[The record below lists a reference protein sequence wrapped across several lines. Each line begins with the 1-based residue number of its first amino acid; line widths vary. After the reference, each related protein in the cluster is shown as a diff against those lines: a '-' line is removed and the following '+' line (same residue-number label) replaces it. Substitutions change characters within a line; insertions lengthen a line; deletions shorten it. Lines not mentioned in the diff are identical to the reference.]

1 MALDF
6 NPSGKQT
13 ILAID
18 GGGMR
23 GIIPV
28 KMLAYLEQ
36 QTGKPAYE
44 LFDMVAGT
52 STGAIIAAGL
62 GLGLSAQ
69 QILDIVY
76 RDRLPKSFGSNSGCA
91 FWFRYVVRNRLR
103 YQYSLE
109 PFRKSLSEFTD
120 GKRIRDLDKCIV
132 LMTVKDLRTSNT
144 YYITNAGPGANAF
157 GDWPVAGAVAASG
170 AAPVYFPPVL
180 GNLIDGGV
188 GVYANPCLVAAVEAI
203 EYIGFNSQNTILLS
217 LGTGFSAN
225 VLKEGEGRR
234 YNLIDWVQYVIS
246 EGLDDAALQQVY
258 DTRAIYSDK
267 GMDFR
272 RYNPD
277 LDFNNVTKV
286 LGVDARGVSTNDL
299 ALDSTDPK
307 AIAVME
313 DIGLAYAQAI
323 DWTLPDQMPWDTV
336 GGHPQP
342 RIEPVNWRGSEYD
355 V

>member
-1 MALDF
+1 MALNF
-6 NPSGKQT
+6 NPAGKRT
-13 ILAID
+13 ILSID

-36 QTGKPAYE
+36 ETGKPAYE

-62 GLGLSAQ
+62 GLGMTAQ
-69 QILDIVY
+69 QILEIAY

-91 FWFRYVVRNRLR
+91 FWFRYIVRNRLR
-103 YQYSLE
+103 YHYSLE

-132 LMTVKDLRTSNT
+132 LMTVKDLRTGNT
-144 YYITNAGPGANAF
+144 YYVTNAGPGASAF

-188 GVYANPCLVAAVEAI
+188 GVYANPSLVASVEAV
-203 EYIGFNSQNTILLS
+203 EYIGFDPANTLHVS
-217 LGTGFSAN
+217 LGTGYSAN
-225 VLKEGEGRR
+225 VLKEGQGRR
-234 YNLIDWVQYVIS
+234 YDLFDWVQYIIA

-258 DTRAIYSDK
+258 NTRAIYSDK

-277 LDFNNVTKV
+277 LALSNVTKV
-286 LGVDARGVSTNDL
+286 LGVDARGVCTDDL
-299 ALDSTDPK
+299 ALDSTG
-307 AIAVME
+307 ATEIAVME
-313 DIGLAYAQAI
+313 DIGLAYAQGI
-323 DWTLPDQMPWDTV
+323 DWSLPDQMPWDTV
-336 GGHPQP
+336 GGHSQP
-342 RIEPVNWRGSEYD
+342 RIEPVNWRGSTYE